1 MSKDCFNMTIPSP
14 SDEIIN
20 DLRNMNIDFDDKE
33 ELPSEKLDRILNQTE
48 KKFED
53 IENEILDIV
62 GDQMA
67 QLTTQFEELI
77 DLTKELFK
85 VLLKLTS
92 KERGILKKKKIMTIE
107 ILQKLE
113 GVMGCIRK
121 MDIK

>member
-1 MSKDCFNMTIPSP
+1 MSEDCFNMTIPSP
-14 SDEIIN
+14 SGEIIN

>member
-1 MSKDCFNMTIPSP
+1 MSEDCFNMTIPSP
-14 SDEIIN
+14 SDVIIN

>member
-1 MSKDCFNMTIPSP
+1 MSEDCFNMTIPSP